1 MNKVVGLKF
10 AKTNY
15 IYYFR
20 INDSIN
26 FKKGD
31 YCLVK
36 TSIGLDMGK
45 VVIPFKYI
53 DNNELN
59 VPLKDIYRK
68 ANQEDLE
75 KWEKIKLEEKDA
87 LNIFKDKSK
96 KYNLNMK
103 IVYVKYL
110 FDKSR
115 IIFYFTSDQRVDFRE
130 MVKDLA
136 RVFKTK
142 IELRQIGIRDGT
154 KMIGG
159 IGMCGREICCASF
172 IQKFTPIHINM
183 AKIQKIALNQSKVS
197 GLCGR
202 LMCCLSYESE
212 FYKESL
218 EKYPRLGSK
227 IDLKSGIGKV
237 TEINVIGKY
246 IIVESRED
254 KDVFKK
260 IKITEEDLE
269 KYPVINNRYS
279 GNEKK
284 QNNPDS
290 KKII

>member
-87 LNIFKDKSK
+87 LNIFKDKNK

-103 IVYVKYL
+103 IVYVKFL

-172 IQKFTPIHINM
+172 IRQFTPIHINM

-218 EKYPRLGSK
+218 EKYPKLGSK

-269 KYPVINNRYS
+269 KYPVISNSCSDNV
-279 GNEKK
+279 KK
-284 QNNPDS
+284 T
-290 KKII
+290 K

>member
-1 MNKVVGLKF
+1 MNEAVGLKF

-20 INDSIN
+20 IDDKIK

-36 TSIGLDMGK
+36 TSIGLDIGK
-45 VVIPFKYI
+45 VVIPYKLI
-53 DNNELN
+53 DSNESDI
-59 VPLKDIYRK
+59 PLKDIYRK
-68 ANQEDLE
+68 TNKRDME
-75 KWEKIKLEEKDA
+75 KWEKIKIEEKNA
-87 LNIFKDKSK
+87 LNIFKEKSK
-96 KYNLNMK
+96 KFKLSMK

-115 IIFYFTSDQRVDFRE
+115 IIFYFTSEQRVDFRE

-136 RVFKTK
+136 KIFKTK
-142 IELRQIGIRDGT
+142 IELRQIGVRDGT

-183 AKIQKIALNQSKVS
+183 AKMQKIALNQSKVS

-218 EKYPRLGSK
+218 KKYPKLGSK
-227 IDLKSGIGKV
+227 IKLKSGIGKV
-237 TEINVIGKY
+237 TEVNILRKY
-246 IIVESRED
+246 IIVEIRED
-254 KDVFKK
+254 KDIIKK
-260 IKITEEDLE
+260 IKISEEEYVKLNLE
-269 KYPVINNRYS
+269 NKDD
-279 GNEKK
+279 KK
-284 QNNPDS
+284 N
-290 KKII
+290 

>member
-15 IYYFR
+15 IYYFK
-20 INDSIN
+20 IDDKIK

-45 VVIPFKYI
+45 VVIPYKLM
-53 DNNELN
+53 DSNELDI
-59 VPLKDIYRK
+59 PLKDIYRK
-68 ANQEDLE
+68 TNKSDME
-75 KWEKIKLEEKDA
+75 KWEKIKIEEKNA
-87 LNIFKDKSK
+87 LNIFKEKSK
-96 KYNLNMK
+96 EFKLSMK

-115 IIFYFTSDQRVDFRE
+115 IIFYFTSEQRVDFRE

-136 RVFKTK
+136 KIFKTK
-142 IELRQIGIRDGT
+142 IELRQIGVRDGT

-172 IQKFTPIHINM
+172 IQRFTPIHINM
-183 AKIQKIALNQSKVS
+183 AKMQKIALNQSKVS

-218 EKYPRLGSK
+218 KKYPKLGSK
-227 IDLKSGIGKV
+227 IKLKSGMGKV
-237 TEINVIGKY
+237 TEVNILRKY
-246 IIVESRED
+246 IIVETRED
-254 KDVFKK
+254 KDIIKK
-260 IKITEEDLE
+260 IKISEEEYVTLNLE
-269 KYPVINNRYS
+269 NK
-279 GNEKK
+279 
-284 QNNPDS
+284 DD
-290 KKII
+290 

>member
-1 MNKVVGLKF
+1 LNKVVGLKF

-15 IYYFR
+15 IYYFK
-20 INDSIN
+20 IDEEIK

-36 TSIGLDMGK
+36 TSIGLDIGK
-45 VVIPFKYI
+45 VVIPSKCLEN
-53 DNNELN
+53 DELN

-68 ANQEDLE
+68 ANKRDLE

-87 LNIFKDKSK
+87 LNIFKEKNK

-103 IVYVKYL
+103 ILYVKFL

-115 IIFYFTSDQRVDFRE
+115 IIFYFTADQRVDFRE

-136 RVFKTK
+136 KIFKTK

-212 FYKESL
+212 FYRESL
-218 EKYPRLGSK
+218 EKYPKMGSK
-227 IDLKSGIGKV
+227 IDLKTGIGKV
-237 TEINVIGKY
+237 IEINIISKY
-246 IIVESRED
+246 IIVEIHED
-254 KDVFKK
+254 RDIIKR
-260 IKITEEDLE
+260 IKIPEEDLG
-269 KYPVINNRYS
+269 KY
-279 GNEKK
+279 
-284 QNNPDS
+284 
-290 KKII
+290 KIIHDFHPKNGNNKK

>member
-1 MNKVVGLKF
+1 LNKVVGLKF

-20 INDSIN
+20 IDDSVN

-45 VVIPFKYI
+45 VVIPLKYI
-53 DNNELN
+53 DNDELN

-75 KWEKIKLEEKDA
+75 KWEQIKLEEKDA

-218 EKYPRLGSK
+218 EKYPKLGSK

-290 KKII
+290 KKTI

>member
-1 MNKVVGLKF
+1 MNEAVGLKF

-20 INDSIN
+20 IDDKIK

-36 TSIGLDMGK
+36 TSIGLDIGK
-45 VVIPFKYI
+45 VVIPYKLI
-53 DNNELN
+53 DSNESDI
-59 VPLKDIYRK
+59 PLKDIYRK
-68 ANQEDLE
+68 TNKRDME
-75 KWEKIKLEEKDA
+75 KWENIKIEEKNA
-87 LNIFKDKSK
+87 LNIFKEKSK
-96 KYNLNMK
+96 KFKLSMK

-115 IIFYFTSDQRVDFRE
+115 IIFYFTSEERVDFRE

-136 RVFKTK
+136 KIFKTK
-142 IELRQIGIRDGT
+142 IELRQIGVRDGT

-183 AKIQKIALNQSKVS
+183 AKMQKIALNQSKVS

-218 EKYPRLGSK
+218 KKYPKLGSK
-227 IDLKSGIGKV
+227 IKLKSGIGKV
-237 TEINVIGKY
+237 TEVNILRKY
-246 IIVESRED
+246 IIVEIRED
-254 KDVFKK
+254 KDIIKK
-260 IKITEEDLE
+260 IKISEEECVKLNLE
-269 KYPVINNRYS
+269 NKDD
-279 GNEKK
+279 KK
-284 QNNPDS
+284 N
-290 KKII
+290 

>member
-1 MNKVVGLKF
+1 MNEAVGLKF

-20 INDSIN
+20 IDDKIK

-36 TSIGLDMGK
+36 TSIGLDIGK
-45 VVIPFKYI
+45 VVIPYKLI
-53 DNNELN
+53 DSNESDI
-59 VPLKDIYRK
+59 PLKDIYRK
-68 ANQEDLE
+68 TNKRDME
-75 KWEKIKLEEKDA
+75 KWEKIKIEEKNA
-87 LNIFKDKSK
+87 LNIFKEKSK
-96 KYNLNMK
+96 KFKLSMK

-115 IIFYFTSDQRVDFRE
+115 IIFYFTSEERVDFRE

-136 RVFKTK
+136 KIFKTK
-142 IELRQIGIRDGT
+142 IELRQIGVRDGT

-183 AKIQKIALNQSKVS
+183 AKMQKIALNQSKVS

-218 EKYPRLGSK
+218 KKYPKLGSK
-227 IDLKSGIGKV
+227 IKLKSGIGKV
-237 TEINVIGKY
+237 TEVNILRKY
-246 IIVESRED
+246 IIVEIRED
-254 KDVFKK
+254 KDTIKK
-260 IKITEEDLE
+260 IKISEEEYVKLNLE
-269 KYPVINNRYS
+269 NKDD
-279 GNEKK
+279 KK
-284 QNNPDS
+284 N
-290 KKII
+290 